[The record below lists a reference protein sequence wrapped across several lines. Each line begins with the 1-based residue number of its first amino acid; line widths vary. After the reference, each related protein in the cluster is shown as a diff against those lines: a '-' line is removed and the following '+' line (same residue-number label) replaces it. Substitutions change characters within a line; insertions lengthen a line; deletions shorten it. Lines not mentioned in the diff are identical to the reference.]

1 MACILLQLLCGRV
14 WLCSTCLFKGVD
26 GRCQGRAARRQL
38 AEQQEQLASLDALV
52 AKLNLLQ

>member
-1 MACILLQLLCGRV
+1 M
-14 WLCSTCLFKGVD
+14 FE
-26 GRCQGRAARRQL
+26 RAARRHL